1 MTRIG
6 FVGLSHLGLVASIG
20 VASRGHH
27 VLALDDDA
35 ARVQR
40 LAAGELPIH
49 EPGLPEL
56 LASATDRI
64 RFSADLVELA
74 SCDLVMFTL
83 DTPTDEAD
91 RSNQDAVRRQVLSAV
106 PHLADGVV
114 LVLMSQVVA
123 GFTRALHDSI
133 VAARPDL
140 TFTLY
145 YWVETLVIGNAV
157 DRFLNPERIV
167 LGAPESPWTPP
178 PHLASLL
185 PDFRCPVHC
194 LRYESAELTKAAIN
208 LYLSLSVSFANSL
221 ADLCEAI
228 GASMTEIVPA
238 LRGDRRIG
246 EFAYIRPGL
255 GITGGNLERDLV
267 HLKGLATSHGV
278 DATLVGAILELN
290 GRRYDWLT
298 RQLEREL
305 PQADGRPR
313 LALWGLAYKKNTSSI
328 KNSPAI
334 RLVHDWASR
343 AAIVAY
349 DPRAVVP
356 SLDGDATRV
365 ADAMDALAQADCL
378 VVATEWDEFANAD
391 FHRMAATMRRRLIID
406 CTGVVD
412 GAAARA
418 AGFRYVAIGEP
429 V

>member
-1 MTRIG
+1 VTRIG
-6 FVGLSHLGLVASIG
+6 FVGLSHLGLVASLG
-20 VASRGHH
+20 VASRGHD
-27 VLALDDDA
+27 VIAVDDDA

-56 LASATDRI
+56 LAGARGRI
-64 RFSADLVELA
+64 RFSADFSELA
-74 SCDLVMFTL
+74 SCDLVLFTL
-83 DTPTDEAD
+83 DTPTDQAD
-91 RSNQDAVRRQVLSAV
+91 RSNQDAVRRQVLSSV

-133 VAARPDL
+133 AAARPTL
-140 TFTLY
+140 RFTLY

-167 LGAPESPWTPP
+167 LGAPESPWTPH

-185 PDFRCPVHC
+185 SDFRCPLHY

-246 EFAYIRPGL
+246 AYAYIRPGL

-267 HLKGLATSHGV
+267 HLQGLATRHGV
-278 DATLVGAILELN
+278 DATLVGAVLELN
-290 GRRYDWLT
+290 GRRYDWIT
-298 RQLEREL
+298 RQLEREIGQI
-305 PQADGRPR
+305 PGRPR
-313 LALWGLAYKKNTSSI
+313 LALWGLAYKKDTSSI

-334 RLVHDWASR
+334 RLVHDWAPR

-356 SLDGDATRV
+356 ALDGDATRV
-365 ADAMDALAQADCL
+365 AGPMEALPQADCL
-378 VVATEWDEFANAD
+378 VVATEWDEFASAD
-391 FHRMAATMRRRLIID
+391 LPRMAALMRRPVMVD
-406 CTGVVD
+406 CTGVVN